1 MPSLPRGPI
10 KQRPASM
17 PLFFR
22 SLMGRMHQIKNDSS
36 SVSADNASSIHLWN
50 LATTVTGKT

>member
-22 SLMGRMHQIKNDSS
+22 SLMGRMHQKKNDSS
-36 SVSADNASSIHLWN
+36 SVSADNASSIHL
-50 LATTVTGKT
+50 

>member
-17 PLFFR
+17 PLFFKR
-22 SLMGRMHQIKNDSS
+22 LMGRMHQKKNDSS
-36 SVSADNASSIHLWN
+36 SASADIASSIHLYN
-50 LATTVTGKT
+50 LATTMTGKT